1 MNLSGLLLFNTFNQ
15 MFIFRLCKLDEPA
28 TATITNKPP
37 TQWLI
42 TTSIYPPVHRSVSW
56 LWFGC
61 SVWVPAFQA
70 AGWLDL
76 APACRLGSGVL
87 HIFLYVAQAEGAVA
101 VVVRLLM
108 GEFWNGKAKPNYM
121 CTFKALSF
129 DMPLLKASHMVKSN
143 IKGAK
148 K

>member
-1 MNLSGLLLFNTFNQ
+1 M
-15 MFIFRLCKLDEPA
+15 
-28 TATITNKPP
+28 
-37 TQWLI
+37 
-42 TTSIYPPVHRSVSW
+42 
-56 LWFGC
+56 
-61 SVWVPAFQA
+61 PAFQA